1 VIRNKKQFK
10 QHHIVSESTVQYPCL
25 IIQIAFLVRQM
36 IVELECELVCKGKHN
51 TEWDGCYNK
60 VETKN
65 NNCYV
70 MRHLVQ
76 TNFRKDSGF

>member
-1 VIRNKKQFK
+1 
-10 QHHIVSESTVQYPCL
+10 
-25 IIQIAFLVRQM
+25 M